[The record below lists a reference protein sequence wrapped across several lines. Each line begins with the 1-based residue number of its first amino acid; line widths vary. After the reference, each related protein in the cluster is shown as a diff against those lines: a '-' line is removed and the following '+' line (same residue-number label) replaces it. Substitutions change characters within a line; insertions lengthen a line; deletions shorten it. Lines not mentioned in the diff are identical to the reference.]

1 MEVKRMTGATPA
13 RNGGGGADDEK
24 WLDPGYILKEQ
35 SAGFSQTL
43 DMGSER
49 KCGEEGAKVWG
60 EQMVEWS
67 CCQASGRR
75 LWAEKIWR
83 EDEGP
88 SWGRLS
94 LQGLLG
100 I

>member
-1 MEVKRMTGATPA
+1 MTGATPA

-49 KCGEEGAKVWG
+49 K
-60 EQMVEWS
+60 
-67 CCQASGRR
+67 
-75 LWAEKIWR
+75 
-83 EDEGP
+83 
-88 SWGRLS
+88 
-94 LQGLLG
+94 
-100 I
+100 